1 MWPLQVAVVVG
12 FRRFLRC
19 PPIETRRPSGED
31 CMSGV
36 GGKAVHASLD
46 PAVGFG
52 DYVVLR
58 NHRPSGDR
66 GGETAPFTGSQRAP
80 PPDPPVRAA
89 AYTQPPPAA
98 RTRRQAERTSAR
110 SGCGRA
116 PPSSG
121 SFDRSRGPGVG
132 VRGFRN
138 PSESVCAHFESPGG
152 SWTRK
157 PDPCR
162 GGTPPRNDEAACR
175 LAAAC
180 GGPSLVARVPAHGR
194 RSTGGPR
201 RASTAPPRRWTAPP
215 PASTPSSAPQ
225 PPTPRPAGS

>member
-1 MWPLQVAVVVG
+1 
-12 FRRFLRC
+12 
-19 PPIETRRPSGED
+19 
-31 CMSGV
+31 MSGV

-180 GGPSLVARVPAHGR
+180 GGPSLVARVPAHGGDATGPDPD
-194 RSTGGPR
+194 RSPQSATPSPGCGR
-201 RASTAPPRRWTAPP
+201 RAAPPRRCCTGG
-215 PASTPSSAPQ
+215 
-225 PPTPRPAGS
+225 PAGAAEAET